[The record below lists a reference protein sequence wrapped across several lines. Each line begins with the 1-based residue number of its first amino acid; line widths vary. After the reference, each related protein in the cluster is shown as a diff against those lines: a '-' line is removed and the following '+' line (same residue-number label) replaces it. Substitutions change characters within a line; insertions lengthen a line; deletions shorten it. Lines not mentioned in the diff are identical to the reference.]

1 MTARFFGYL
10 SSLNPFVKCCL
21 PKQKQGHKSLIGIKL
36 LLFSAP
42 VLFAS
47 SVVPAVAAPLQI
59 AQIAQVSINRPNL
72 QLGSQGQ
79 PVSEL
84 QAALKLLG
92 YYTGAVDGSYNEAT
106 AKAVSQFQQAAGLN
120 PNGIVDAITW
130 QRLFPG
136 EAIASSTAS
145 TTSVT
150 NSASNFP
157 VPTQILNN
165 STATTTQTANNST
178 ATTTQIANNS
188 TATTT
193 QIANNSTAT
202 TTQTAN
208 NSTAL
213 TTIPEPKPATPPKQ
227 TTSTNSQKKTVT
239 QSSSTR
245 SQQNTRSQSTKRTQQ
260 RTRSQ
265 TTKRTQSTPSFEKIP
280 GVQYTSKGFPILRP
294 GMSNAEVRRL
304 QLRLRKLG
312 YLESAADGDFGE
324 ATEAAVKALQ
334 RRYGIKPDGV
344 VGGATWEVLLQRR

>member
-10 SSLNPFVKCCL
+10 SSLNQFGKCCL
-21 PKQKQGHKSLIGIKL
+21 PKQKQGYELLIGIKL
-36 LLFSAP
+36 LLFSSAP

-92 YYTGAVDGSYNEAT
+92 YYTGAVDGNYNQAT
-106 AKAVSQFQQAAGLN
+106 ATAVSRFQQAAGLN

-145 TTSVT
+145 TTSIA

-165 STATTTQTANNST
+165 STTTTTQTANNST

-188 TATTT
+188 TVLTTT
-193 QIANNSTAT
+193 
-202 TTQTAN
+202 
-208 NSTAL
+208 
-213 TTIPEPKPATPPKQ
+213 PEPKPATPPKQ

-245 SQQNTRSQSTKRTQQ
+245 TQPNTRTQSTKRTQ
-260 RTRSQ
+260 
-265 TTKRTQSTPSFEKIP
+265 PNPHFEKIP
-280 GVQYTSKGFPILRP
+280 GVQYTSKGYPILRL
-294 GMSNAEVRRL
+294 GMSNVEVRRL
-304 QLRLRKLG
+304 QMRLRKLG
-312 YLESAADGDFGE
+312 YLESAADGNFGG
-324 ATEAAVKALQ
+324 ATEAAVKTLQ
-334 RRYGIKPDGV
+334 RRYGIEPDGV
-344 VGGATWEVLLQRR
+344 VGGETWEILLRRR

>member
-10 SSLNPFVKCCL
+10 SSLNQFGKCCL
-21 PKQKQGHKSLIGIKL
+21 PKQKQGHKLLIGIRL
-36 LLFSAP
+36 LLFSSVS
-42 VLFAS
+42 VLFAP
-47 SVVPAVAAPLQI
+47 SVVPAVAAPLEI
-59 AQIAQVSINRPNL
+59 AQIAQVNINRPNL

-92 YYTGAVDGSYNEAT
+92 YYTGAVDGNYNQAT

-145 TTSVT
+145 TTAVT

-157 VPTQILNN
+157 VPTQIRNN
-165 STATTTQTANNST
+165 STT
-178 ATTTQIANNS
+178 TTTQIANNS
-188 TATTT
+188 TVLTTT
-193 QIANNSTAT
+193 
-202 TTQTAN
+202 
-208 NSTAL
+208 
-213 TTIPEPKPATPPKQ
+213 PEPKPATPPKQ

-260 RTRSQ
+260 NTRSQ
-265 TTKRTQSTPSFEKIP
+265 STKRTQSTPRFEKIP
-280 GVQYTSKGFPILRP
+280 GVQYTSKGYPILRP

-334 RRYGIKPDGV
+334 RRYGIEPDGV
-344 VGGATWEVLLQRR
+344 VGGETWEVLLRRR

>member
-10 SSLNPFVKCCL
+10 SSLNQFGKCCL
-21 PKQKQGHKSLIGIKL
+21 PKQKQGHKLLIGIKL
-36 LLFSAP
+36 LLFSSAP

-47 SVVPAVAAPLQI
+47 SVVPVGATPLEI
-59 AQIAQVSINRPNL
+59 AQITQVSINRPNL

-92 YYTGAVDGSYNEAT
+92 YYTGAVDGNYNQAT

-145 TTSVT
+145 TTSIA
-150 NSASNFP
+150 NSASSFP

-165 STATTTQTANNST
+165 STTTTTQTANNST

-188 TATTT
+188 TVLTTT
-193 QIANNSTAT
+193 
-202 TTQTAN
+202 
-208 NSTAL
+208 
-213 TTIPEPKPATPPKQ
+213 PEPKPATPPKQ

-245 SQQNTRSQSTKRTQQ
+245 TQPNTRTQSTKRTQ
-260 RTRSQ
+260 
-265 TTKRTQSTPSFEKIP
+265 PNPHFEKIP
-280 GVQYTSKGFPILRP
+280 GVQYTSKGYPILRL
-294 GMSNAEVRRL
+294 GMSNVEVRRL
-304 QLRLRKLG
+304 QMRLRKLG

-334 RRYGIKPDGV
+334 RRYGIEPDGV
-344 VGGATWEVLLQRR
+344 VGGETWEILLRRR

>member
-10 SSLNPFVKCCL
+10 SSLNQFGKCCL
-21 PKQKQGHKSLIGIKL
+21 PKQKQGHKLLIGIKL
-36 LLFSAP
+36 LLFSSAP

-47 SVVPAVAAPLQI
+47 SVVPVGATPLEI
-59 AQIAQVSINRPNL
+59 AQITQVSINRPNL

-92 YYTGAVDGSYNEAT
+92 YYTGAVDGNYNQAT

-145 TTSVT
+145 TTSIA

-165 STATTTQTANNST
+165 STTTTTQTANNST

-188 TATTT
+188 TVLTTT
-193 QIANNSTAT
+193 
-202 TTQTAN
+202 
-208 NSTAL
+208 
-213 TTIPEPKPATPPKQ
+213 PEPKPATPPKQ

-245 SQQNTRSQSTKRTQQ
+245 TQQNTRTQSTKRTQPNT
-260 RTRSQ
+260 RTQS
-265 TTKRTQSTPSFEKIP
+265 TKRTQPNPHFEKIP
-280 GVQYTSKGFPILRP
+280 GVQYTSKGYPILRL
-294 GMSNAEVRRL
+294 GMSNVEVRRL
-304 QLRLRKLG
+304 QMRLRKLG

-334 RRYGIKPDGV
+334 RRYGIEPDGV
-344 VGGATWEVLLQRR
+344 VGGETWEILLRRR

>member
-10 SSLNPFVKCCL
+10 SSLNQFGKCCL
-21 PKQKQGHKSLIGIKL
+21 PKQKQGHKLLIGIKL
-36 LLFSAP
+36 LLFSSAP

-47 SVVPAVAAPLQI
+47 SVVPVGATPLEI
-59 AQIAQVSINRPNL
+59 AQITQVSINRPNL

-92 YYTGAVDGSYNEAT
+92 YYTGAVDGNYNQAT

-145 TTSVT
+145 TTSIA
-150 NSASNFP
+150 NSASSFP

-165 STATTTQTANNST
+165 STTTTTQTANNST

-188 TATTT
+188 TVLTTT
-193 QIANNSTAT
+193 
-202 TTQTAN
+202 
-208 NSTAL
+208 
-213 TTIPEPKPATPPKQ
+213 PEPKPATPPKQ

-245 SQQNTRSQSTKRTQQ
+245 TQQNTRTQSTKRTQ
-260 RTRSQ
+260 
-265 TTKRTQSTPSFEKIP
+265 PNPHFEKIP
-280 GVQYTSKGFPILRP
+280 GVQYTSKGYPILRL
-294 GMSNAEVRRL
+294 GMSNVEVRRL
-304 QLRLRKLG
+304 QMRLRKLG

-334 RRYGIKPDGV
+334 RRYGIEPDGV
-344 VGGATWEVLLQRR
+344 VGGETWEILLRRR

>member
-10 SSLNPFVKCCL
+10 GSLNQFGKCCL
-21 PKQKQGHKSLIGIKL
+21 PKQKQGYKLLIGIKL
-36 LLFSAP
+36 LLFSSAP

-92 YYTGAVDGSYNEAT
+92 YYTGAVDGNYNQAT
-106 AKAVSQFQQAAGLN
+106 ATAVSRFQQAAGLN

-145 TTSVT
+145 TTSIA

-157 VPTQILNN
+157 VPTHILNN
-165 STATTTQTANNST
+165 STTTTTQTANNST
-178 ATTTQIANNS
+178 ATTTQITNNS
-188 TATTT
+188 TVLTTT
-193 QIANNSTAT
+193 
-202 TTQTAN
+202 
-208 NSTAL
+208 
-213 TTIPEPKPATPPKQ
+213 PEPKPATPPKQ

-245 SQQNTRSQSTKRTQQ
+245 TQPNTRTQSTKRTQ
-260 RTRSQ
+260 
-265 TTKRTQSTPSFEKIP
+265 PNPHFEKIP
-280 GVQYTSKGFPILRP
+280 GVQYTSKGYPILRL
-294 GMSNAEVRRL
+294 GMSNVEVRRL
-304 QLRLRKLG
+304 QMRLRKLG
-312 YLESAADGDFGE
+312 YLESAADGNFGE
-324 ATEAAVKALQ
+324 ATEAAVKTLQ
-334 RRYGIKPDGV
+334 RRYGIEPDGV
-344 VGGATWEVLLQRR
+344 VGGETWEILLRRR

>member
-10 SSLNPFVKCCL
+10 SSLNQFGKCCL
-21 PKQKQGHKSLIGIKL
+21 PKQKQGHKLLIGIKL
-36 LLFSAP
+36 LLFSSAP

-47 SVVPAVAAPLQI
+47 SVVPVGATPLEI
-59 AQIAQVSINRPNL
+59 AQITQVSINRPNL

-92 YYTGAVDGSYNEAT
+92 YYTGAVDGNYNQAT

-145 TTSVT
+145 TTSIA
-150 NSASNFP
+150 NSASSFP

-165 STATTTQTANNST
+165 STTTTTQTANNST

-188 TATTT
+188 TVLTTT
-193 QIANNSTAT
+193 
-202 TTQTAN
+202 
-208 NSTAL
+208 
-213 TTIPEPKPATPPKQ
+213 PEPKPATPPKQ

-245 SQQNTRSQSTKRTQQ
+245 TQQNTRTQSTKRTQPNT
-260 RTRSQ
+260 RTQS
-265 TTKRTQSTPSFEKIP
+265 TKRTQPNPHFEKIP
-280 GVQYTSKGFPILRP
+280 GVQYTSKGYPILRL
-294 GMSNAEVRRL
+294 GMSNVEVRRL
-304 QLRLRKLG
+304 QMRLRKLG

-334 RRYGIKPDGV
+334 RRYGIEPDGV
-344 VGGATWEVLLQRR
+344 VGGETWEILLRRR

>member
-10 SSLNPFVKCCL
+10 SSLNQFGKCCL
-21 PKQKQGHKSLIGIKL
+21 PKQKQGHKLLIGIKL
-36 LLFSAP
+36 LLFSSAP
-42 VLFAS
+42 VLFVS
-47 SVVPAVAAPLQI
+47 SVVPVGATPLEI
-59 AQIAQVSINRPNL
+59 AQITQFSINRPNL

-92 YYTGAVDGSYNEAT
+92 YYTGAVDGNYNQAT

-145 TTSVT
+145 TTSIA

-165 STATTTQTANNST
+165 STTTTTQTANNST
-178 ATTTQIANNS
+178 TTTTQISNNS
-188 TATTT
+188 TVLTTT
-193 QIANNSTAT
+193 
-202 TTQTAN
+202 
-208 NSTAL
+208 
-213 TTIPEPKPATPPKQ
+213 PEPKPATPPKQ

-239 QSSSTR
+239 QSSSTLT
-245 SQQNTRSQSTKRTQQ
+245 QPNTRTQSTKRTQ
-260 RTRSQ
+260 
-265 TTKRTQSTPSFEKIP
+265 PNPHFEKIP
-280 GVQYTSKGFPILRP
+280 GVQYTSKGYPILRL
-294 GMSNAEVRRL
+294 GMSNVEVRRL
-304 QLRLRKLG
+304 QMRLRKLG

-334 RRYGIKPDGV
+334 RRYGIEPDGV
-344 VGGATWEVLLQRR
+344 VGGETWEILLRRR

>member
-10 SSLNPFVKCCL
+10 SSLNQFGKCCL
-21 PKQKQGHKSLIGIKL
+21 PKQKQGHKLLIGIKL
-36 LLFSAP
+36 LLFSSAP

-47 SVVPAVAAPLQI
+47 SVVPVGATPLEI
-59 AQIAQVSINRPNL
+59 AQITQVSINRPNL

-92 YYTGAVDGSYNEAT
+92 YYTGAVDGNYNQAT

-145 TTSVT
+145 TTSIA
-150 NSASNFP
+150 NSASSFP

-165 STATTTQTANNST
+165 STTTTTQTANNST

-188 TATTT
+188 TVLTTT
-193 QIANNSTAT
+193 
-202 TTQTAN
+202 
-208 NSTAL
+208 
-213 TTIPEPKPATPPKQ
+213 PEPKPATPPKQ

-245 SQQNTRSQSTKRTQQ
+245 TQPNTRTQSTKRTQ
-260 RTRSQ
+260 
-265 TTKRTQSTPSFEKIP
+265 PNPHFEKIP
-280 GVQYTSKGFPILRP
+280 GVQYTSKGYPILRL
-294 GMSNAEVRRL
+294 GMSNVEVRRL
-304 QLRLRKLG
+304 QMRLRKLG
-312 YLESAADGDFGE
+312 YLESAADGDFGK

-334 RRYGIKPDGV
+334 RRYGIEPDGV
-344 VGGATWEVLLQRR
+344 VGGETWEILLRRR

>member
-10 SSLNPFVKCCL
+10 SSLNPFGKCHL
-21 PKQKQGHKSLIGIKL
+21 PKQKQGNKSLIGIKL
-36 LLFSAP
+36 LLFSSAP

-47 SVVPAVAAPLQI
+47 PVVPVGATPLEI
-59 AQIAQVSINRPNL
+59 AQITQVSINRPNL

-92 YYTGAVDGSYNEAT
+92 YYTGAVDGNYNQAT

-145 TTSVT
+145 TTSIA

-157 VPTQILNN
+157 VPTHIVNN
-165 STATTTQTANNST
+165 STTTTTQTANNST

-188 TATTT
+188 TVLTTT
-193 QIANNSTAT
+193 
-202 TTQTAN
+202 
-208 NSTAL
+208 
-213 TTIPEPKPATPPKQ
+213 PEPKPATPPKQ

-245 SQQNTRSQSTKRTQQ
+245 TQPNTRTQSTKRSQPNTRTQSTKRTQP
-260 RTRSQ
+260 
-265 TTKRTQSTPSFEKIP
+265 TPRFEKIP
-280 GVQYTSKGFPILRP
+280 GVQYTSKGYPILRL
-294 GMSNAEVRRL
+294 GMSNVEVRRL
-304 QLRLRKLG
+304 QMRLRKLG

-324 ATEAAVKALQ
+324 ATEAAVKAVQ
-334 RRYGIKPDGV
+334 RRYGIEPDGV
-344 VGGATWEVLLQRR
+344 VGGETWEILLRRR